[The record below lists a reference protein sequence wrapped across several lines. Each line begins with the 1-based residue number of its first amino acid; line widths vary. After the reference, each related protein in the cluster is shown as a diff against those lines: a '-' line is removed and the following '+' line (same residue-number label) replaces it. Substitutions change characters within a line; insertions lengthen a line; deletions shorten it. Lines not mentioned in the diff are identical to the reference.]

1 VSTQFPAGPLLSK
14 IQSPADLRK
23 LPADQLPAVC
33 QELRQFIIDH
43 VSVNGGHFGAS
54 LGVTEL
60 TVALHYVF
68 NTPDDQLVWDVGHQA
83 YGHKILTGRQSV
95 FHTNRLFG
103 GISGF
108 PKRSES
114 PFDAFGVGH
123 SSTSISATLG
133 MAVGSRYKKEFDR
146 QHIAVI
152 GDGSMT
158 AGMAFEA
165 MNHAGDIP
173 NNMLIILNDNCMAID
188 PNVGA
193 LKEYL
198 TDITTS
204 HTYNKV
210 KDDVWNLLGKMSK
223 FGKSAQEI
231 VSKIENGLKA
241 TLLNQ
246 SNLFESLNLRY
257 FGPID
262 GHDVDNLTTILR
274 DLKDIPG
281 PKILHCITTKGKGYS
296 LAEKDQTL
304 WHAPGKFDKL
314 TGEIHKKT
322 FDNPQPPKYQ
332 EVFGNTL
339 LELAEKNDK
348 IMGVTPAMPSGSS
361 LNIMMRAMPDRA
373 FDVGIAEQHAVTFSA
388 GLATQGLTVFCNI
401 YSSFMQRGYDQV
413 IHDVCIQKLP
423 VIFCLDRAGLAGA
436 DGATHHGNLDLA
448 YMRCIPNMI
457 VAAPRNEQ
465 ELRNMMYTAQ
475 LDSFK
480 SLGMA
485 MSIRY
490 PRGEGVMPVWRTDF
504 ESLEIGKGQQI
515 LPGKQVAVLSIGHIG
530 NEAEKACK
538 LLREQGLEP
547 ALYDMRFVKPLD
559 EALLH
564 DVFKSYPSVITVED
578 ASIVGGFGS
587 AIAEFMVDNQY
598 ANQLIRLGI
607 PDSLIEH
614 GEQAELYHLCGIDS
628 IGIAQKIAELFQV
641 KPAQKATKSVA
652 H

>member
-1 VSTQFPAGPLLSK
+1 MQFEAGPLLSQ
-14 IQSPADLRK
+14 ITTPEDLRK
-23 LPADQLPAVC
+23 LPKSDLPQVC
-33 QELRQFIIDH
+33 AELRQFIIDN

-83 YGHKILTGRQSV
+83 YGHKILTGRREN
-95 FHTNRLFG
+95 FHTNRLMG

-114 PFDAFGVGH
+114 PFDTFGVGH
-123 SSTSISATLG
+123 SSTSISAALG
-133 MAVGSRYKKEFDR
+133 MAVASGYKKEPHR

-223 FGKSAQEI
+223 FGKTAQEI

-241 TLLNQ
+241 TLLHQ

-262 GHDVDNLTTILR
+262 GHDIDNLTTVLN

-322 FDNPQPPKYQ
+322 YDDPQPPKYQ
-332 EVFGNTL
+332 EVFGHTL
-339 LELAEKNDK
+339 LELAEKNPK
-348 IMGVTPAMPSGSS
+348 IMGITPAMPSGSS

-413 IHDVCIQKLP
+413 VHDVCLQKLP

-436 DGATHHGNLDLA
+436 DGPTHHGLLDLA
-448 YMRCIPNMI
+448 FMRCVPNMI

-465 ELRNMMYTAQ
+465 ELRNIMYTAS
-475 LDSFK
+475 LDTFK
-480 SLGMA
+480 NHEKA
-485 MSIRY
+485 ITIRY
-490 PRGEGVMPVWRTDF
+490 PRGEGVMPAWRTNF
-504 ESLEIGKGQQI
+504 EEIEIGKGVQLLEGEEI
-515 LPGKQVAVLSIGHIG
+515 AILSIGHIG
-530 NEAEKACK
+530 NEAIAACEAA
-538 LLREQGLEP
+538 RELGLKP
-547 ALYDMRFVKPLD
+547 ALFDMRFVKPLD
-559 EALLH
+559 EELLH
-564 DVFKSYPSVITVED
+564 RVFTQFKKVITVED
-578 ASIVGGFGS
+578 AAIQGGFGS
-587 AIAEFMVDNQY
+587 AIAEFMVDHNY
-598 ANQLIRLGI
+598 TSQLIRLGI
-607 PDSLIEH
+607 PDEIVEH
-614 GEQAELYHLCGIDS
+614 GEQKELYALCGIDAN
-628 IGIAQKIAELFQV
+628 GILAKIQANVSTQTA
-641 KPAQKATKSVA
+641 KNNPKALVS
-652 H
+652 

>member
-1 VSTQFPAGPLLSK
+1 MQFEAGPLLSK
-14 IQSPADLRK
+14 INSPEDLRK
-23 LPADQLPAVC
+23 LPKSDLTQVC
-33 QELRQFIIDH
+33 AELRQFIIDN

-83 YGHKILTGRQSV
+83 YGHKILTERRDV
-95 FHTNRLFG
+95 FHTNRLIN

-114 PFDAFGVGH
+114 IYDTFGVGH
-123 SSTSISATLG
+123 SSTSISAALG
-133 MAVGSRYKKEFDR
+133 MAVGSRYKKETQR

-152 GDGSMT
+152 GDGSLT

-223 FGKSAQEI
+223 FGKTAQEI

-262 GHDVDNLTTILR
+262 GHDIANLTTVLN

-304 WHAPGKFDKL
+304 WHAPGKFDKT

-322 FDNPQPPKYQ
+322 FDDPQPPKYQ
-332 EVFGNTL
+332 EVFGHTL
-339 LELAEKNDK
+339 LELAEKNPK

-361 LNIMMRAMPDRA
+361 MNIMMQAMPDRA

-401 YSSFMQRGYDQV
+401 YSTFMQRGYDQV
-413 IHDVCIQKLP
+413 VHDVCLQKLP

-436 DGATHHGNLDLA
+436 DGPTHHGLLDLA
-448 YMRCIPNMI
+448 FMRCVPNMI

-465 ELRNMMYTAQ
+465 ELRNMMYTAS

-480 SLGMA
+480 AHEKA
-485 MSIRY
+485 MTIRY
-490 PRGEGVMPVWRTDF
+490 PRGEGVMPAWRTDL
-504 ESLEIGKGQQI
+504 EEIEIGKGVQLLEGEEI
-515 LPGKQVAVLSIGHIG
+515 AILSIGHIG
-530 NEAEKACK
+530 NEAIAACEAA
-538 LLREQGLEP
+538 RAQGLKP
-547 ALYDMRFVKPLD
+547 ALFDMRFVKPLD
-559 EALLH
+559 EVLLH
-564 DVFKSYPSVITVED
+564 RIFKEFKKVITVED
-578 ASIVGGFGS
+578 AAIQGGFGS
-587 AIAEFMVDNQY
+587 AIAEFMVDHSY
-598 ANQLIRLGI
+598 TSQLIRLGV
-607 PDSLIEH
+607 PDEIIEH
-614 GEQAELYHLCGIDS
+614 GEQKELYALCGIDAA
-628 IGIAQKIAELFQV
+628 GILVKILANSSVQPV
-641 KPAQKATKSVA
+641 KNNPKALVS
-652 H
+652 

>member
-1 VSTQFPAGPLLSK
+1 MQFKAGPLLSK
-14 IQSPADLRK
+14 IHSPADLRSLSPTE
-23 LPADQLPAVC
+23 LPMVC
-33 QELRQFIIDH
+33 DELRQFIIDH

-68 NTPDDQLVWDVGHQA
+68 NTPYDQLVWDVGHQA
-83 YGHKILTGRQSV
+83 YGHKILTGRRDV
-95 FHTNRLFG
+95 FHTNRLLE

-114 PFDAFGVGH
+114 IYDTFGVGH
-123 SSTSISATLG
+123 SSTSISAALG
-133 MAVGSRYKKEFDR
+133 MAVASRYKKEFQR
-146 QHIAVI
+146 QHIAII

-198 TDITTS
+198 TDIRTS

-241 TLLNQ
+241 TLLKQ

-262 GHDVDNLTTILR
+262 GHDIGYLTTVLN

-332 EVFGNTL
+332 EVFGHTL
-339 LELAEKNDK
+339 LELAENNPK
-348 IMGVTPAMPSGSS
+348 IMGITPAMPSGSS
-361 LNIMMRAMPDRA
+361 LNIMMREMPDRA

-401 YSSFMQRGYDQV
+401 YSTFMQRGYDQV
-413 IHDVCIQKLP
+413 VHDVCLQKLP

-436 DGATHHGNLDLA
+436 DGPTHHGLYDFA
-448 YMRCIPNMI
+448 FMRTLPNMI

-465 ELRNMMYTAQ
+465 ELRNMMYTAS

-480 SLGMA
+480 ELNQA
-485 MSIRY
+485 ISIRY
-490 PRGEGVMPVWRTDF
+490 PRGEGVMPAWRTTF
-504 ESLEIGKGQQI
+504 EKIEIGTGNQLI
-515 LPGKQVAVLSIGHIG
+515 RGKNVAILSIGHIG
-530 NEAEKACK
+530 NEAEKAVELAHQK
-538 LLREQGLEP
+538 GLEP

-559 EALLH
+559 ERLLH
-564 DVFKSYPSVITVED
+564 VIFKEFKTVITVED
-578 ASIVGGFGS
+578 AAIQGGFGS
-587 AIAEFMVDNQY
+587 AVAEFMVDHQY
-598 ANQLIRLGI
+598 HVKIIRLGI
-607 PDSLIEH
+607 ADVIVEH
-614 GEQAELYHLCGIDS
+614 GEQKELYELCGIDS
-628 IGIAQKIAELFQV
+628 TSILDKILEEY
-641 KPAQKATKSVA
+641 PAKTKVINAHKAID
-652 H
+652 